1 MKILSSNGLNE
12 IYFDSTSSSEI
23 SRYTVS
29 AWLEMKR
36 FTMEASGKSERG
48 ATRGDIDI
56 ER

>member
-36 FTMEASGKSERG
+36 FTMEASGKS
-48 ATRGDIDI
+48 
-56 ER
+56 